1 VPRIS
6 IPQLTDPEAVSKASA
21 ERDTV
26 GHEDHLRALAT
37 GTLHAFTT
45 WKQDAGVPEVAV
57 GVYTIWRRTDDGS
70 VAAGTEPEKLVYV
83 GYAGRGLVV
92 ERVRV
97 TTQGRAGSHRKG
109 LWDRLQAHARGRRS
123 GDQFAVYV
131 ADRWVLPTL
140 SQIDIADV
148 AEGRVL
154 IDTLVRTYIANH
166 LGFRWVE
173 TPNADAARK
182 IEMLIR
188 RGDWAH
194 GKPLLNP
201 LER

>member
-1 VPRIS
+1 MVKVLERLGFEVTLIEPRTENTG
-6 IPQLTDPEAVSKASA
+6 PLK
-21 ERDTV
+21 
-26 GHEDHLRALAT
+26 DHLRALAT

-57 GVYTIWRRTDDGS
+57 GVYTIWRRVDGGS
-70 VAAGTEPEKLVYV
+70 VAAGTGPEKLVYV

-92 ERVRV
+92 ERI
-97 TTQGRAGSHRKG
+97 TTKGGAGAHRKG

-140 SQIDIADV
+140 NQVEIAAV
-148 AEGRVL
+148 AEGRDL
-154 IDTLVRTYIANH
+154 IDPLVRKYITHH

-173 TPNADAARK
+173 TRDAAAARK

-188 RGDWAH
+188 RGLWDH

-201 LER
+201 VER